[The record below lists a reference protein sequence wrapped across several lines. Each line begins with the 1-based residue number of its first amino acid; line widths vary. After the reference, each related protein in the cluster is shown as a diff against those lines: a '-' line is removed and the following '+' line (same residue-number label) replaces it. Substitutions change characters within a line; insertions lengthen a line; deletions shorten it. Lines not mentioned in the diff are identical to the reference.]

1 MERIKQQLE
10 EARKHRERLQQG
22 HASSTDGVEHRKMS
36 SLGSQNYRPFAL
48 KDKAR
53 WLLSGMALVI
63 ASVMITWLIGS
74 DQKPTEW
81 SYNLDLPESRQTSA
95 TGSPATKQLETR
107 VVGLTERV
115 DMLADSIAR
124 LESRLMQAQGI
135 TDSIVG
141 AEQNIASATTP
152 EVPAIGEAVQ
162 VLEALPPPASGQAV
176 EEVSVAKT
184 PRQTSTGGASR
195 LRDAPVIAVTGT
207 SPAAPL
213 RTSIRATHEAPALTG
228 PGSDSVASSLSIT
241 SKPLSTATSPE
252 KEGQWVINL
261 ASSPSKTDADRLTEK
276 ARSRDIQTEQQQA
289 TVKGKQYWRVQITGF
304 STAEEARA
312 YAGTAKAK
320 LGITDVWITTR

>member
-1 MERIKQQLE
+1 ME

-36 SLGSQNYRPFAL
+36 SLGSQNNRLFAL
-48 KDKAR
+48 KNKAR

-81 SYNLDLPESRQTSA
+81 SYNLDVPESRQTSA

-107 VVGLTERV
+107 VAGLTQRV

-176 EEVSVAKT
+176 EEVSVAKR
-184 PRQTSTGGASR
+184 PRQTSTGGGASR

-207 SPAAPL
+207 TSPAAPL
-213 RTSIRATHEAPALTG
+213 RTSVRATHEAPALTS
-228 PGSDSVASSLSIT
+228 PGSDSVAISQSIT
-241 SKPLSTATSPE
+241 SKPSSTAISPE
-252 KEGQWVINL
+252 NEGQWVINL
-261 ASSPSKTDADRLTEK
+261 ASSPSKTDADRLAEK
-276 ARSRDIQTEQQQA
+276 ARSRDIQTEQQQV

-304 STAEEARA
+304 STADEARA